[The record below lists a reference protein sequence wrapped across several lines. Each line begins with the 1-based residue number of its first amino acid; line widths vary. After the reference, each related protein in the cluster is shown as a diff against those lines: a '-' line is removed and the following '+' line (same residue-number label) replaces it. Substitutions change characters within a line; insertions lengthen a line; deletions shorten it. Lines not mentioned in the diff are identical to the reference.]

1 MKVKVPGSEVIRAGK
16 EKIRA
21 CEGAIVTSRGRSTI
35 RTGQFFK
42 PSHPLT
48 NFEIQIYYQNKPKFK
63 CVYSRNNSPR
73 IKYRSDV
80 INLGEYRSIE
90 THWFCMLMVIGELC
104 SWTHSKRNKKNID
117 NKNIITNIYRI
128 QVAMC
133 EYFCTWFI
141 NFMLLR

>member
-1 MKVKVPGSEVIRAGK
+1 MKVKIPGSEVIRAGK

-63 CVYSRNNSPR
+63 CVYLRNNSPR
-73 IKYRSDV
+73 IKDKSDV
-80 INLGEYRSIE
+80 INLDEYRSIE
-90 THWFCMLMVIGELC
+90 AHWIANGN
-104 SWTHSKRNKKNID
+104 KR
-117 NKNIITNIYRI
+117 
-128 QVAMC
+128 A
-133 EYFCTWFI
+133 
-141 NFMLLR
+141 L